1 MQSIKDKN
9 YIFAP
14 MASIAL
20 PVHKHT
26 FWTIALLTGVLV
38 FSFLMGLR
46 MGSLTLTWGDVWQFL
61 QGNTTHNNAT
71 ETIDELRF
79 PRVVTS
85 MMAGAMMALSG
96 YMLQVVSRNPLADSG
111 LLGLTS
117 GAILVAI
124 GVYAFFPDLPSIYA
138 TVATLLGG
146 LLTGVLTL
154 LICKN
159 NMKGLF
165 IILVGIGISTTFGAF
180 IDIILVSLDMEHMVA
195 VMVMVSGSFD
205 AIDGHKMQF
214 LGITFIVMLSSFFIV
229 GRGINTL
236 SLGDKIAVTLG
247 IPTRAMYGLLCVIAI
262 LSMAPVVALAGA
274 INFVGLIST
283 FFAKHII
290 GYRGNELGIVSMM
303 IGAIMTTWADT
314 LGRTLFAPIMV
325 HAGVFIAVVG
335 VVMFIII
342 ARFNKTND

>member
-1 MQSIKDKN
+1 MKIIKDKN

-14 MASIAL
+14 TATIAL
-20 PVHKHT
+20 PVHKRT
-26 FWTIALLTGVLV
+26 FWTIIVLTVFLL
-38 FSFLMGLR
+38 FSFVMGLR
-46 MGSLTLTWGDVWQFL
+46 MGSVTITWGDVWQFL
-61 QGNTTHNNAT
+61 QGNTHYNNAT
-71 ETIDELRF
+71 ETIAELRL

-124 GVYAFFPDLPSIYA
+124 GVYAFFPDLPPAYA
-138 TVATLLGG
+138 TIATLLGG

-159 NMKGLF
+159 NIKGMY
-165 IILVGIGISTTFGAF
+165 IVLVGIGISNTFGAF
-180 IDIILVSLDMEHMVA
+180 IDIILVSLDMERMVA

-205 AIDGHKMQF
+205 AITYDGMHF
-214 LGITFIVMLSSFFIV
+214 LGFVFVVMIGLFFAI

-236 SLGDKIAVTLG
+236 SLGDKVATTLG
-247 IPTRAMYGLLCVIAI
+247 IPTRAIYIILCAIAI

-290 GYRGNELGIVSMM
+290 GYRGNELGIVSIMV
-303 IGAIMTTWADT
+303 GASMTTWADT
-314 LGRTLFAPIMV
+314 LGRTLFAPTII

-335 VVMFIII
+335 VILFIII